1 MKKACALGDNDRPLS
16 HTIYWLR
23 VLIGIGAAAEQERK
37 IARMMRGEA
46 GDEMNGAVPNG
57 FGHGTDEQDHGAVR
71 RKGNTGV
78 NREISRGRN
87 AGG

>member
-1 MKKACALGDNDRPLS
+1 MVAS
-16 HTIYWLR
+16 YWLR
-23 VLIGIGAAAEQERK
+23 VLSGIGAAAEQERK

-46 GDEMNGAVPNG
+46 GDEMNGAVPND

-78 NREISRGRN
+78 DREISRGRN